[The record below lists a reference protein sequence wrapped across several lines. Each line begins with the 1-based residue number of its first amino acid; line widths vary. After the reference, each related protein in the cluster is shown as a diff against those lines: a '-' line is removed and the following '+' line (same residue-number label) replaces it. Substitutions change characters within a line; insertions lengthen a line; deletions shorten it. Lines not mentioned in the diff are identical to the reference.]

1 MREAMESAARAV
13 SRALVER
20 GATRPNPNLFELSSA
35 LEGRGI
41 GRAFT
46 RASWRARPTVYPET
60 YWRLTRIKTRASGRS
75 GDAYGVLTWKGRDRG
90 VEERINGSMK
100 RIWDVVAE
108 EGRGGGGGGLG
119 GPALKAPDAVDALD
133 AGGEEKEEA

>member
-1 MREAMESAARAV
+1 MGGAMESAARAV

-46 RASWRARPTVYPET
+46 KAGWRAHPTRYPET

-108 EGRGGGGGGLG
+108 ETGGGG
-119 GPALKAPDAVDALD
+119 GPALKAPAAVDAVDAE
-133 AGGEEKEEA
+133 GEEKEEA